1 MDDNGFTFVSSFSSP
16 WKDLYTKICSEL
28 SENRLPMFNIKVGIV
43 TEPEIVP
50 TLETGATFFTSTRSY
65 LNGKRIMTMAVTS
78 NSECTK

>member
-1 MDDNGFTFVSSFSSP
+1 M
-16 WKDLYTKICSEL
+16 L
-28 SENRLPMFNIKVGIV
+28 NIKVGIV
-43 TEPEIVP
+43 TEPEIIP